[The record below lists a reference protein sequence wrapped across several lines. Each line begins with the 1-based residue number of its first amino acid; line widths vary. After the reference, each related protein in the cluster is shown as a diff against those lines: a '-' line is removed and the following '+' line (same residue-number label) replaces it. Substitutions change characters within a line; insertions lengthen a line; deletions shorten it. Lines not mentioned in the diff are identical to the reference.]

1 MVTLSSTL
9 SPHSHFFYSIG
20 CIFGEL
26 LVKDA
31 ILKGNGELDVS
42 NCNSINDEM
51 MSSFAFFP

>member
-1 MVTLSSTL
+1 MEVSKVFCFEVGWLLSIYSLTSFSL
-9 SPHSHFFYSIG
+9 FYSIG

-42 NCNSINDEM
+42 NCNLEK
-51 MSSFAFFP
+51 